1 MRLYQP
7 LLPLLALLPVAC
19 TSSLDHSN
27 YYIDATAGSDSN
39 AGTSP
44 EKPWKTFAPLA
55 SLKLSPGDS
64 LLLRRGSVFDS
75 RLELSASGS
84 PEARIVVDAYGEGDA
99 PRINAPDS
107 SLYAVRI
114 RNSDWLTLQNIEIV
128 NTGSMP
134 MARRTG
140 VSVVCENYGQ
150 SRGIVLNALN
160 IHDVNGSLVKE
171 EGGGSAILIS
181 NRWDAG
187 SNISVYDSLR
197 ISDCVIR
204 RCQRNALIWDAP
216 WSRTD
221 WHPNTNVLVTR
232 NLIEQVPGDGIVPI
246 GCDGAVIEYNLMR
259 DCPMTLPDSEAAA
272 GIWPW
277 SCDNTVVRFNEAS
290 DHKAP
295 WDAQGFDSDYNCRNT
310 TIEYNYSHDND
321 GGFLLVC
328 NNGDSKAPQSVGNVG
343 TVVRYN
349 ISIGDA
355 VRQRPTRVGKFSP
368 TLHFAGPTD
377 STPLENNIFFADA
390 KPSLLVDRHMVTS
403 DSWGGHSRNFT
414 FRGNVFL
421 SMDPS
426 AFSLGESTGVT
437 FDGNYYIGTFSGL
450 PADTTARPVFDLDK
464 TLLPTLLRKLPVGN
478 GTATL
483 TTVDPDKIT
492 AFFKGLG
499 E

>member
-99 PRINAPDS
+99 PRINA
-107 SLYAVRI
+107 
-114 RNSDWLTLQNIEIV
+114 
-128 NTGSMP
+128 
-134 MARRTG
+134 
-140 VSVVCENYGQ
+140 
-150 SRGIVLNALN
+150 
-160 IHDVNGSLVKE
+160 
-171 EGGGSAILIS
+171 
-181 NRWDAG
+181 
-187 SNISVYDSLR
+187 
-197 ISDCVIR
+197 
-204 RCQRNALIWDAP
+204 
-216 WSRTD
+216 
-221 WHPNTNVLVTR
+221 
-232 NLIEQVPGDGIVPI
+232 
-246 GCDGAVIEYNLMR
+246 
-259 DCPMTLPDSEAAA
+259 PDSEAAA

-377 STPLENNIFFADA
+377 STLLENNIFFADA